1 MRGRP
6 PKSRHQLRRDHALA
20 QLANIDVWLMV
31 QSKLKAVPVSVERAC
46 QLIAEE
52 ARLWR
57 SHARKNSDQA
67 EAVIKKQKYLFS
79 ARTLRRRYDYAE
91 ALRREDRHVAEFCA
105 RELARLRPWATTTG
119 RRRVKESC
127 AK

>member
-57 SHARKNSDQA
+57 SHARKNPSSIDA
-67 EAVIKKQKYLFS
+67 IPS
-79 ARTLRRRYDYAE
+79 R
-91 ALRREDRHVAEFCA
+91 
-105 RELARLRPWATTTG
+105 
-119 RRRVKESC
+119 
-127 AK
+127 